1 MEMIGRWTWDSEKMP
16 EVVDYAS
23 NQDESD
29 VMTMEDSLTYMKG
42 MEELSQLEKG
52 SEMARKAA
60 EDASGK
66 KESKKIHWV
75 PIAISGAVAVAGG
88 VMAAVFN
95 SKAKSASQEVP
106 VNPEEYND
114 QHDRIQ
120 KNQQMRNVS
129 LGIMAAGLVGI
140 GVTFLF

>member
-1 MEMIGRWTWDSEKMP
+1 MEMIGRWTWNAEKMP
-16 EVVDYAS
+16 DAIDNAV

-42 MEELSQLEKG
+42 MEELSQLEKDA
-52 SEMARKAA
+52 EKARKAA
-60 EDASGK
+60 ESASGK
-66 KESKKIHWV
+66 NGSKKIHWI

-95 SKAKSASQEVP
+95 NKAKSASEETP
-106 VNPEEYND
+106 MNPAEYND